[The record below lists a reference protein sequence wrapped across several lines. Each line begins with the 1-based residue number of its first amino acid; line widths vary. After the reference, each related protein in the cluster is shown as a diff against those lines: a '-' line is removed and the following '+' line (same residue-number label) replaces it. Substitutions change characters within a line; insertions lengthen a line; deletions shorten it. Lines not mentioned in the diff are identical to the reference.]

1 MLTISADVGF
11 ASGTSFGALIGA
23 SNSPMV
29 GFGWGPIAFFF
40 DGIVKTFVTNGTA
53 QLFDVAGNLF
63 AGLV

>member
-1 MLTISADVGF
+1 MITASADSGF
-11 ASGTSFGALIGA
+11 AFGTSLGALIGA

-29 GFGWGPIAFFF
+29 GLIWGPIAFFF

-53 QLFDVAGNLF
+53 QLFDVAGNSF